1 MAPAQTPWYSKEYK
15 DPKKEHLFLVKLG
28 NLGELWYAKTANK
41 PSVSYEAGGSLLDGV
56 SFFGDPFLYK
66 DKPAVTYETVS
77 VTLLDPVVTIA
88 TGDGEDATTKL
99 MSLVGASHNETTG
112 QFSIKEHRKA
122 LGQVEIYQYT
132 PGDGNK
138 LEQVETWKLIAPQ
151 IISIRFGDLDYGS
164 DDSVEIIVEIDYMGF
179 TYSDANQG
187 TNEKLKIFRELID
200 SRIENIK

>member
-1 MAPAQTPWYSKEYK
+1 MAPAQTPWYQKEYK

-28 NLGELWYAKTANK
+28 TLGELWYAKTASK

-56 SFFGDPFLYK
+56 SFFGDPFLFK
-66 DKPAVTYETVS
+66 DKPAVTYETIS
-77 VTLLDPVVTIA
+77 VTLIDPVN
-88 TGDGEDATTKL
+88 TGVGSDDATTKL
-99 MSLVGASHNETTG
+99 MSLVGASHDETTG
-112 QFSIKEHRKA
+112 QFSVEKHRA
-122 LGQVEIYQYT
+122 GLRDVEIYQYT
-132 PGDGNK
+132 PGDQNK

-179 TYSDANQG
+179 TYSDANQE